1 MSGACGPSAGLAREL
16 ALGRARVVLASREEV
31 LEACGDA
38 EPYEPLGGVP
48 VRARD
53 GRERAAGAHAAGR
66 LLVADNARATLALS
80 APCLRG
86 ADVHLEL
93 LDAVPAGE
101 GLALV
106 GLSRE
111 LSADPPAALAAL
123 LDDAP
128 APGAERLAAVASG
141 LGDLA
146 ASVRAASDAARVA
159 AEYLRCHPAVAEAR
173 YPGLACDPCNAEARR
188 ALHHGFG
195 PLVDVR
201 LARDP
206 GSDADLGPLA
216 PAGGGWRRL
225 ACRPGDALALVGELE
240 GALAP
245 LAS

>member
-1 MSGACGPSAGLAREL
+1 MSDASGLPKGLAREL
-16 ALGRARVVLASREEV
+16 ALGRVRVVAASLGEALA
-31 LEACGDA
+31 ACGDA

-53 GRERAAGAHAAGR
+53 GRERAEAAHAAGR
-66 LLVADNARATLALS
+66 LLVADNTRATLALS

-101 GLALV
+101 GLLLA

-111 LSADPPAALAAL
+111 LSADPPAALAVL

-128 APGAERLAAVASG
+128 APDAERLAAVAAG
-141 LGDLA
+141 LGDLV

-240 GALAP
+240 GALTS